1 LKRFCILLSVLVLVL
16 LFGAAC
22 EEEEVV
28 EEEPLESSSVGGA
41 ELETGYDFDED
52 ELEITDVQTTF
63 EPNRDF
69 YFMFIN
75 NQPIGDDSVVV
86 ELIDSADDQVL
97 AEEDYDTEEETE
109 KVYDKIWFSR
119 PGRYKIVV
127 HVGDEERAMQEVI
140 IEEKEEN

>member
-1 LKRFCILLSVLVLVL
+1 MKKYCIYLSVLVLVA

-22 EEEEVV
+22 EDEEVV
-28 EEEPLESSSVGGA
+28 EAEPLESSSVGGA

-52 ELEITDVQTTF
+52 ELEIIDVQTTF

-69 YFMFIN
+69 YFMFSN
-75 NQPIGDDSVVV
+75 NQPIGEDSVVV
-86 ELIDSADDQVL
+86 ELIDAADDQVL
-97 AEEDYDTEEETE
+97 AEENYDTEEETE

-127 HVGDEERAMQEVI
+127 HVGDEERAMQELI
-140 IEEKEEN
+140 IKEKEQN